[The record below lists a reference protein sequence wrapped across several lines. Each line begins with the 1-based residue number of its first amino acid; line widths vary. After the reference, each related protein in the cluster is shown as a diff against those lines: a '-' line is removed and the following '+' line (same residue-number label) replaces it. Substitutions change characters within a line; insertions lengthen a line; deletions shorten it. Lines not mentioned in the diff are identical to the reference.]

1 MSRTTPSA
9 RLARLALAC
18 VLACGLIPAAAH
30 ASETATGRSVV
41 EQLVDNAAEATAR
54 YAATGNRDNLRD
66 VSAYESDAQGAVAQ
80 ANEMLPSR
88 YDLRDEGVVTPVKSQ
103 SPWGT
108 CWSFGAAAAC
118 ETSIMSELGW
128 SVNANQTV
136 DLSEL
141 HAAWF
146 AYTPLPD
153 SAGSQAGEGRHSTST
168 DPNAFLNEGG
178 FPYTVTS
185 VLSSSIGPVSEAY
198 APYRNKEGIIAKDS
212 QGNPV
217 CYAPT
222 GDWSVDESLR
232 FLQAV
237 ELEESC
243 VLPSPA
249 GKDANGSYYYN
260 QAGTDAIKKELLAG
274 RAVEIGFA
282 ADTSRPGQT
291 DPAKYIDTETWAHY
305 TYDENAEVTHA
316 VAIVGWDD
324 SYSKSNFLKDHQP
337 EHDGAWIVKNSWG
350 SVAEEFPNKNVWGVD
365 GEGFFYLSY
374 DDKSISI
381 PESFNFYT
389 ENYGQAAD
397 YYLINQYD
405 YLPSDSVTSAQRNTE
420 AAMANVFEAEE
431 SQRVRSLSCETAKP
445 NTTATYELYRL
456 KDGFANPRDGELLTT
471 VIKTHEYG
479 GYHRIELDEGS
490 PMEQGQLF
498 SVVVTLECESG
509 YEVIVDRAV
518 NKNGM
523 PKDSIIYSVGVVN
536 PGESY
541 LLEEGA
547 WSDWSA
553 EVADMKAEAAANGE
567 DFFDYDNFAIK
578 AYADPMGAPPIHEA
592 VNVPD
597 LTGLTEADALAALE
611 QVGLRGQAGA
621 PEYSDT
627 VEPGRVLRQ
636 DTEAGAEVDK
646 GYLVTYVLSLGKDPA
661 AVAPP
666 SNEKPV
672 NPTSLAKKSLASTG
686 DATLPFVA
694 ALTGFAA
701 MAALVAAGSAR
712 ARERKRRGESHR

>member
-30 ASETATGRSVV
+30 ASEPAAGRSVV

-66 VSAYESDAQGAVAQ
+66 VTAYESDAQGAVAQ

-88 YDLRDEGVVTPVKSQ
+88 YDLRDKGVVTPVKSQ

-185 VLSSSIGPVSEAY
+185 VLSSGIGPVAEAD

-212 QGNPV
+212 EGNPV

-232 FLQAV
+232 FLQTV

-324 SYSKSNFLKDHQP
+324 SYSKSNFLRDHQP

-350 SVAEEFPNKNVWGVD
+350 SVAEEFPNKNAWGVD

-389 ENYGQAAD
+389 ENYGQTAD

-405 YLPSDSVTSAQRNTE
+405 YLPSDSVTSAQSNTE
-420 AAMANVFEAEE
+420 TAMANVFEAEE

-471 VIKTHEYG
+471 VTKTYEYG
-479 GYHRIELDEGS
+479 GYHRIELDEGF

-498 SVVVTLECESG
+498 SVVVTLECGSD

-518 NKNGM
+518 NENGM

-592 VNVPD
+592 VTVPD
-597 LTGLTEADALAALE
+597 LTGLTEAEALAALE
-611 QVGLRGQAGA
+611 KVGLRGQAGA
-621 PEYSDT
+621 SEHSDT
-627 VEPGRVLRQ
+627 VEPGRILRQ
-636 DTEAGAEVDK
+636 DTAAGAEVDK

-666 SNEKPV
+666 SDEKPV
-672 NPTSLAKKSLASTG
+672 NPTSLARKSLASTG

-712 ARERKRRGESHR
+712 ACERKRRGESHR